1 MRLPTTR
8 NGGRREEA
16 SSKDGSGEGVS
27 EMGGGKIIDAISAKG
42 IDAVI
47 PLSKRIW

>member
-1 MRLPTTR
+1 MRLPTIR

-16 SSKDGSGEGVS
+16 AFKDGSGEGVS
-27 EMGGGKIIDAISAKG
+27 EMGGGGTIDAILAKG
-42 IDAVI
+42 IDADI